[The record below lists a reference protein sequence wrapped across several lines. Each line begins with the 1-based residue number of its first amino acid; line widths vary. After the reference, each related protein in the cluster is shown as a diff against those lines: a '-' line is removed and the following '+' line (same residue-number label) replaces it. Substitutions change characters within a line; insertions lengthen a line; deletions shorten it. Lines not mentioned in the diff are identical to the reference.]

1 MFDSGLARKLK
12 AERLEQ
18 WPALVPNMTFLR
30 MSLSCKLV
38 LTALAR

>member
-18 WPALVPNMTFLR
+18 WPTPVPSMTFLQ
-30 MSLSCKLV
+30 MSLFCKLV